1 MFVDA
6 WLEGLCEAQTHIKAM
21 RQQARPLSFVKVP
34 ALRMS
39 TKLPHDAPDGRR
51 GTIFSPPNGLR
62 RRTAGGLRNRSPA
75 QDTGFGLKD
84 EKIP

>member
-1 MFVDA
+1 MCSVLHQSYNRRKPRRLHRVGQAAEELARFADSRA
-6 WLEGLCEAQTHIKAM
+6 GPKN
-21 RQQARPLSFVKVP
+21 QARQL
-34 ALRMS
+34 AR
-39 TKLPHDAPDGRR
+39 A
-51 GTIFSPPNGLR
+51 GLR